1 MKTHPRAP
9 ERCGATKQEAEEILF
24 AVTVA
29 MELAKPDLPEW
40 KRACI
45 NNYVRCKEEAWSG
58 SCYDCFRHCEG
69 QQGEVGGQQV
79 PPQEEGTLSM
89 AEDVDWEEVRRLAA
103 RVEAGEALTL
113 TSDVRE
119 LLLRAARQVA
129 IPDADA
135 LVAVNDVA
143 TATTLLREAR
153 ARIREGSI
161 RLSRTRLRADD
172 LARNGDVAGAR
183 KLLEDLLAVEEIPLY
198 RELAEIELEG
208 LD

>member
-1 MKTHPRAP
+1 
-9 ERCGATKQEAEEILF
+9 
-24 AVTVA
+24 
-29 MELAKPDLPEW
+29 
-40 KRACI
+40 
-45 NNYVRCKEEAWSG
+45 
-58 SCYDCFRHCEG
+58 
-69 QQGEVGGQQV
+69 
-79 PPQEEGTLSM
+79 M

>member
-1 MKTHPRAP
+1 
-9 ERCGATKQEAEEILF
+9 
-24 AVTVA
+24 
-29 MELAKPDLPEW
+29 
-40 KRACI
+40 
-45 NNYVRCKEEAWSG
+45 
-58 SCYDCFRHCEG
+58 
-69 QQGEVGGQQV
+69 
-79 PPQEEGTLSM
+79 M

-119 LLLRAARQVA
+119 LLLRAAQQVA

-135 LVAVNDVA
+135 LAAVNDVA

-161 RLSRTRLRADD
+161 RLSRTRLRAND
-172 LARNGDVAGAR
+172 LARAGDAAGAR
-183 KLLEDLLAVEEIPLY
+183 KLLVDLFAVEEIPLY